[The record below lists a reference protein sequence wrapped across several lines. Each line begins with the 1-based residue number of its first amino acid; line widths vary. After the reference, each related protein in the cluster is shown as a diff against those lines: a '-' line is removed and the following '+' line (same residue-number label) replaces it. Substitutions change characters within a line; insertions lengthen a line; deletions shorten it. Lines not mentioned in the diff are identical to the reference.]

1 MNHKLKATD
10 IVLID
15 GAPHQVGTEIADRY
29 REGDLII
36 GISGGH
42 LLHVPQDDL
51 LVANRAVTQSVEAF
65 DLLKSVA
72 SDQIS
77 QFFHTFAQ
85 RLKDDAIFAKIKK
98 CNEDDVASAV
108 QRGRSTTRLT
118 LTDVM
123 RGDMISALHTW
134 GNTPHVD
141 GAALESVDHQGWSV
155 TAAKSSLGVVAFVF
169 EGRPNVFAD
178 ATGVLRSGNTCVFRI
193 GSDALGT
200 AQAIVDLAVMPALE
214 SCGLPAG
221 AVSLVESR
229 SHASG
234 WALFSDKRISLAIAR
249 GSGEAVS
256 QLGAVARQFGIAV
269 SLHGTGGAWMIAGE
283 HADARWFSNVV
294 VNSLDR
300 KVCNTLNVCC
310 IVRSRASVLV
320 PLFVD
325 AMNRAANLREVIAVI
340 HADSASQ
347 KSMAG
352 KAESIQMHDLSVD
365 ELSSEWEW
373 ENAPECALVI
383 VNDIDEAISLFNQY
397 APAFI
402 VSIISD
408 NEAELDKVWRETNAP
423 FVSNGMTRWV
433 DGQFALNKPEL
444 GLSNWQNGRTF
455 GRGGILSGDSVFS
468 VRYRAQQHDSDL
480 HR

>member
-1 MNHKLKATD
+1 MNHLLKATD

-15 GAPHQVGTEIADRY
+15 GAPHPVGNEIADRY
-29 REGDLII
+29 QEGDLII

-42 LLHVPQDDL
+42 LLHVPQADL
-51 LVANRAVTQSVEAF
+51 LVATRAVSQSVEAF
-65 DLLKSVA
+65 DLLKSV
-72 SDQIS
+72 SSEQIS
-77 QFFHTFAQ
+77 QFFHAFAQ
-85 RLKDDAIFAKIKK
+85 NLEDDAIFAKIKT
-98 CNEDDVASAV
+98 CNEDDVASAL
-108 QRGRSTTRLT
+108 QRGRSTTRLM
-118 LTDVM
+118 LSDPM
-123 RGDMISALHTW
+123 RSDMISALHTW
-134 GNTPHVD
+134 GDTPHVD

-193 GSDALGT
+193 GSDAFGT
-200 AQAIVDLAVMPALE
+200 AQAIMNLAVLPALE
-214 SCGLPAG
+214 SCGLPVG
-221 AVSLVESR
+221 AISLVESR

-234 WALFSDKRISLAIAR
+234 WALFSDKRVSLAIAR

-283 HADARWFSNVV
+283 HADAQWLSKVV

-325 AMNRAANLREVIAVI
+325 AMNRAALLRDAIAVI

-347 KSMAG
+347 ELMADQIR
-352 KAESIQMHDLSVD
+352 SIEVHNLSVD
-365 ELSSEWEW
+365 ELGTEWEW
-373 ENAPECALVI
+373 ENAPECSLVV
-383 VNDIDEAISLFNQY
+383 VNDVDEAIALFNRY
-397 APAFI
+397 APSFI
-402 VSIISD
+402 ISIISE
-408 NEAELDKVWRETNAP
+408 NEAELEKVWRETNAP

-468 VRYRAQQHDSDL
+468 VRYRALQHDEDL

>member
-1 MNHKLKATD
+1 MKHTLKATD

-15 GAPHQVGTEIADRY
+15 GAPHPVGDEIADRY
-29 REGDLII
+29 RKGDLII
-36 GISGGH
+36 GLSGGH
-42 LLHVPQDDL
+42 LLHVPQADL
-51 LVANRAVTQSVEAF
+51 LVANSAVSQSVEAF
-65 DLLKSVA
+65 DLLKLVA
-72 SDQIS
+72 SEQIS

-85 RLKDDAIFAKIKK
+85 MLEDDAIFAKIKA
-98 CNEDDVASAV
+98 CNEDDVASAL
-108 QRGRSTTRLT
+108 QRGRSTTRLM
-118 LTDVM
+118 LTDAM
-123 RGDMISALHTW
+123 RSDMISALHTW
-134 GNTPHVD
+134 GDTPHVD
-141 GAALESVDHQGWSV
+141 GAALDSVDHEGWSV

-200 AQAIVDLAVMPALE
+200 AQAIMNLAVLPALE
-214 SCGLPAG
+214 SCGLPIG

-234 WALFSDKRISLAIAR
+234 WALFSDKRVSLAIAR

-283 HADARWFSNVV
+283 HADAQWLSKVV
-294 VNSLDR
+294 INSLDR

-310 IVRSRASVLV
+310 IVRSRASELV

-325 AMNRAANLREVIAVI
+325 AMNRAALLRDAIAVI

-347 KSMAG
+347 KLMADQI
-352 KAESIQMHDLSVD
+352 KSLEVHNLSVD
-365 ELSSEWEW
+365 ELGIEWEW
-373 ENAPECALVI
+373 ENAPECSLII
-383 VNDIDEAISLFNQY
+383 VNDVDEAIALFNRY
-397 APAFI
+397 APSFI

-408 NEAELDKVWRETNAP
+408 NETELEKVWRETNAP
-423 FVSNGMTRWV
+423 FMSNGMTRWV

-468 VRYRAQQHDSDL
+468 VRYRALQHDADL

>member
-1 MNHKLKATD
+1 MNHLLKATD

-15 GAPHQVGTEIADRY
+15 GAPHPVGNEIADRY
-29 REGDLII
+29 QEGDLII

-42 LLHVPQDDL
+42 LLHVPQADL
-51 LVANRAVTQSVEAF
+51 LVATRAVSQSVEAF
-65 DLLKSVA
+65 DLLKSV
-72 SDQIS
+72 SSEQIS
-77 QFFHTFAQ
+77 HFFHAFAQ
-85 RLKDDAIFAKIKK
+85 NLEDDAIFAKIKT
-98 CNEDDVASAV
+98 CNEDDVASAL
-108 QRGRSTTRLT
+108 QRGRSTTRLM
-118 LTDVM
+118 LSDPM
-123 RGDMISALHTW
+123 RSDMISALHTW
-134 GNTPHVD
+134 GDTPHVD

-193 GSDALGT
+193 GSDAFGT
-200 AQAIVDLAVMPALE
+200 AQAIMNLAVLPALE
-214 SCGLPAG
+214 SCGLPVG
-221 AVSLVESR
+221 AISLVESR

-234 WALFSDKRISLAIAR
+234 WALFSDKRVSLAIAR
-249 GSGEAVS
+249 GSGDAVS

-283 HADARWFSNVV
+283 HADAQWLSKVV

-310 IVRSRASVLV
+310 IVRSRASELV

-325 AMNRAANLREVIAVI
+325 AMNRAALLRDAIAVI
-340 HADSASQ
+340 HADLASQ
-347 KSMAG
+347 ELMADQSR
-352 KAESIQMHDLSVD
+352 SIEVHNLSVD
-365 ELSSEWEW
+365 ELGTEWEW
-373 ENAPECALVI
+373 ENAPECSLVI
-383 VNDIDEAISLFNQY
+383 VNDVDEAIALFNRY
-397 APAFI
+397 APSFI
-402 VSIISD
+402 ISIISE
-408 NEAELDKVWRETNAP
+408 NEAELEKVWRETNAP

-468 VRYRAQQHDSDL
+468 VRYRALQHDADL

>member
-1 MNHKLKATD
+1 MNHLLKATD

-15 GAPHQVGTEIADRY
+15 GAPHPVGNEIADRY
-29 REGDLII
+29 QEGDLII

-42 LLHVPQDDL
+42 LLHVPQADL
-51 LVANRAVTQSVEAF
+51 LVATRAVSQSVEAF
-65 DLLKSVA
+65 DLLKSV
-72 SDQIS
+72 SSEQIS
-77 QFFHTFAQ
+77 HFFHAFAQ
-85 RLKDDAIFAKIKK
+85 NLEDDAIFAKIKT
-98 CNEDDVASAV
+98 CNEDDVASAL
-108 QRGRSTTRLT
+108 QRGRSTTRLM
-118 LTDVM
+118 LSDPM
-123 RGDMISALHTW
+123 RSDMISALHTW
-134 GNTPHVD
+134 GDTPHVD

-193 GSDALGT
+193 GSDAFGT
-200 AQAIVDLAVMPALE
+200 AQAIMNLAVLPALE
-214 SCGLPAG
+214 SCGLPVG
-221 AVSLVESR
+221 AISLVESR

-234 WALFSDKRISLAIAR
+234 WALFSDKRVSLAIAR
-249 GSGEAVS
+249 GSGDAVS

-283 HADARWFSNVV
+283 HADAQWLSKVV

-310 IVRSRASVLV
+310 IVRSRASELV

-325 AMNRAANLREVIAVI
+325 AMNRAALLRDAIAVI

-347 KSMAG
+347 ELMADQIR
-352 KAESIQMHDLSVD
+352 SIEVHNLSVD
-365 ELSSEWEW
+365 ELGTEWEW
-373 ENAPECALVI
+373 ENAPECSLVI
-383 VNDIDEAISLFNQY
+383 VNDVDEAIALFNRY
-397 APAFI
+397 APSFI
-402 VSIISD
+402 ISIISE
-408 NEAELDKVWRETNAP
+408 NEAELEKVWRETNAP

-468 VRYRAQQHDSDL
+468 VRYRALQHDEDL

>member
-42 LLHVPQDDL
+42 LLHVPQADL

-108 QRGRSTTRLT
+108 QRGRSTTRLM

-200 AQAIVDLAVMPALE
+200 AQAIMDLAVMPALE

-347 KSMAG
+347 KLMAG

>member
-1 MNHKLKATD
+1 MNHLLKATD

-15 GAPHQVGTEIADRY
+15 GAPHPVGNEIADRY
-29 REGDLII
+29 QEGDLII

-42 LLHVPQDDL
+42 LLHVPQADL
-51 LVANRAVTQSVEAF
+51 LVATRAVSQSVEAF
-65 DLLKSVA
+65 DLLKSV
-72 SDQIS
+72 SSEQIS
-77 QFFHTFAQ
+77 QFFHAFAQ
-85 RLKDDAIFAKIKK
+85 NLEDDGIFAKIKT
-98 CNEDDVASAV
+98 CNEVDVASAL
-108 QRGRSTTRLT
+108 QRGRSTTRLM
-118 LTDVM
+118 LSDPM
-123 RGDMISALHTW
+123 RSDMISALHTW
-134 GNTPHVD
+134 GDTPHVD

-193 GSDALGT
+193 GSDAFGT
-200 AQAIVDLAVMPALE
+200 AQAIMNLAVLPALE
-214 SCGLPAG
+214 SCGLPVG
-221 AVSLVESR
+221 AISLVESR

-234 WALFSDKRISLAIAR
+234 WALFSDKRVSLAIAR

-283 HADARWFSNVV
+283 HADAQWLSKVV

-310 IVRSRASVLV
+310 IVRSRASELV

-325 AMNRAANLREVIAVI
+325 AMNRAALLRDAIAVF

-347 KSMAG
+347 ELMADQIR
-352 KAESIQMHDLSVD
+352 SIEVHNLSVD
-365 ELSSEWEW
+365 ELGTEWEW
-373 ENAPECALVI
+373 ENAPECSLVI
-383 VNDIDEAISLFNQY
+383 VNDVDEAIALFNRY
-397 APAFI
+397 APSFI
-402 VSIISD
+402 ISIISE
-408 NEAELDKVWRETNAP
+408 NEAELEKVWRETNAP

-468 VRYRAQQHDSDL
+468 VRYRALQHDADL

>member
-1 MNHKLKATD
+1 MNHLLKATD

-15 GAPHQVGTEIADRY
+15 GAPHPVGNEIADRY
-29 REGDLII
+29 QEGDLII

-42 LLHVPQDDL
+42 LLHVPQADL
-51 LVANRAVTQSVEAF
+51 LVATRAVSQSVEAF
-65 DLLKSVA
+65 DLLKSV
-72 SDQIS
+72 SSEQIS
-77 QFFHTFAQ
+77 QFFHAFAQ
-85 RLKDDAIFAKIKK
+85 NLEDDAIFAKIKT
-98 CNEDDVASAV
+98 CNEDDVASAL
-108 QRGRSTTRLT
+108 QRGRSTTRLM
-118 LTDVM
+118 LSDPM
-123 RGDMISALHTW
+123 RSDMISALHTW
-134 GNTPHVD
+134 GDTPHVD

-193 GSDALGT
+193 GSDAFGT
-200 AQAIVDLAVMPALE
+200 AQAIMNLAVLPALE
-214 SCGLPAG
+214 SCGLPVG
-221 AVSLVESR
+221 AISLVESR

-234 WALFSDKRISLAIAR
+234 WALFSDKRVSLAIAR

-283 HADARWFSNVV
+283 HADAQWLSKVV

-310 IVRSRASVLV
+310 IVRSRASELV

-325 AMNRAANLREVIAVI
+325 AMNRAALLRDAIAVI

-347 KSMAG
+347 ELMADQIR
-352 KAESIQMHDLSVD
+352 SIEVHKLSVD
-365 ELSSEWEW
+365 ELGTEREW
-373 ENAPECALVI
+373 ENAPECSLVI
-383 VNDIDEAISLFNQY
+383 VNDVDEAIALFNRY
-397 APAFI
+397 APSFI
-402 VSIISD
+402 ISIISE
-408 NEAELDKVWRETNAP
+408 NEAELEKVWRETNAP

-468 VRYRAQQHDSDL
+468 VRYRALQHDADL

>member
-42 LLHVPQDDL
+42 LLHVPQADL

-108 QRGRSTTRLT
+108 QRGRSTTRLM

-200 AQAIVDLAVMPALE
+200 AQAIMDLAVMPALE

-283 HADARWFSNVV
+283 HADAQWFSNVV

-325 AMNRAANLREVIAVI
+325 AMNRAAKKRDAVAAI
-340 HADSASQ
+340 HADVASQ
-347 KSMAG
+347 KFIAEQI
-352 KAESIQMHDLSVD
+352 ESIQVHDLSVD

-373 ENAPECALVI
+373 ENAPECSLVI
-383 VNDIDEAISLFNQY
+383 VNDVDEAIALFNRY
-397 APAFI
+397 APSFI
-402 VSIISD
+402 ISIISD
-408 NEAELDKVWRETNAP
+408 NELELEKVWRETNAP

>member
-1 MNHKLKATD
+1 MNHLLKATD

-15 GAPHQVGTEIADRY
+15 GAPHPVGNEIADRY
-29 REGDLII
+29 QEGDLII

-42 LLHVPQDDL
+42 LLHVPQADL
-51 LVANRAVTQSVEAF
+51 LVATRAVSQSVEAF
-65 DLLKSVA
+65 DLLKSV
-72 SDQIS
+72 SSEQIS
-77 QFFHTFAQ
+77 QFFHAFAQ
-85 RLKDDAIFAKIKK
+85 NLEDDAIFAKIKT
-98 CNEDDVASAV
+98 CNEDDVASAL
-108 QRGRSTTRLT
+108 QRGRSTTRLM
-118 LTDVM
+118 LSDPM
-123 RGDMISALHTW
+123 RSDMISALHTW
-134 GNTPHVD
+134 GDTPHVD

-193 GSDALGT
+193 GSDAFGT
-200 AQAIVDLAVMPALE
+200 AQAIMNLAVLPALE
-214 SCGLPAG
+214 SCGLPVG
-221 AVSLVESR
+221 AISLVESR

-234 WALFSDKRISLAIAR
+234 WALFSDKRVSLAIAR

-283 HADARWFSNVV
+283 HADAQWLSKVV

-325 AMNRAANLREVIAVI
+325 AMNRAALLRDAIAVI

-347 KSMAG
+347 ELMADQIR
-352 KAESIQMHDLSVD
+352 SIEVHKLSVD
-365 ELSSEWEW
+365 ELGTEWEW
-373 ENAPECALVI
+373 ENAPECSLVI
-383 VNDIDEAISLFNQY
+383 VNDVDEAIALFNRY
-397 APAFI
+397 APSFI
-402 VSIISD
+402 ISIISE
-408 NEAELDKVWRETNAP
+408 NEAELEKVWRETNAP

-468 VRYRAQQHDSDL
+468 VRYRALQHDADL

>member
-1 MNHKLKATD
+1 MNHMLKATD

-15 GAPHQVGTEIADRY
+15 GAPHPVGNEIADRY
-29 REGDLII
+29 QEGDLII

-42 LLHVPQDDL
+42 LLHVPQADL
-51 LVANRAVTQSVEAF
+51 LVATRAVSQSVEAF
-65 DLLKSVA
+65 DLLKSV
-72 SDQIS
+72 SSEQIS
-77 QFFHTFAQ
+77 QFFHAFAQ
-85 RLKDDAIFAKIKK
+85 NLEDDAIFAKIKT
-98 CNEDDVASAV
+98 CNEDDVASAL
-108 QRGRSTTRLT
+108 QRGRSTTRLM
-118 LTDVM
+118 LSDPM
-123 RGDMISALHTW
+123 RSDMISALHTW
-134 GNTPHVD
+134 GDTPHVD
-141 GAALESVDHQGWSV
+141 GAALESVAHQGWSV

-200 AQAIVDLAVMPALE
+200 AQAIMNLAVLPALE
-214 SCGLPAG
+214 SCGLPVG
-221 AVSLVESR
+221 AISLVESR

-234 WALFSDKRISLAIAR
+234 WALFSDKRVSLAIAR

-283 HADARWFSNVV
+283 HADAQWLSKVV

-310 IVRSRASVLV
+310 IVRSRASELV

-325 AMNRAANLREVIAVI
+325 AMNRAALLRDAIAVV

-347 KSMAG
+347 ELMA
-352 KAESIQMHDLSVD
+352 EQVNSIEVHNLSVD
-365 ELSSEWEW
+365 QLGTEWEW
-373 ENAPECALVI
+373 ENAPECSLVI
-383 VNDIDEAISLFNQY
+383 VNDVDESIALFNRY
-397 APAFI
+397 APSFI
-402 VSIISD
+402 ISIISE
-408 NEAELDKVWRETNAP
+408 NEAELEKVWRETNAP

-468 VRYRAQQHDSDL
+468 VRYRALQHDADL

>member
-1 MNHKLKATD
+1 MNHLLKATD

-15 GAPHQVGTEIADRY
+15 GAPHPVGNEIADRY
-29 REGDLII
+29 QEGDLII

-42 LLHVPQDDL
+42 LLHVPQADL
-51 LVANRAVTQSVEAF
+51 LVATRAVSQSVEAF
-65 DLLKSVA
+65 DLLKSV
-72 SDQIS
+72 SSEQIS
-77 QFFHTFAQ
+77 QFFHAFAQ
-85 RLKDDAIFAKIKK
+85 NLEDDAIFAKIKT
-98 CNEDDVASAV
+98 CNEDDVASAL
-108 QRGRSTTRLT
+108 QRGRSTTRLM
-118 LTDVM
+118 LSDPM
-123 RGDMISALHTW
+123 RSDMISALHTW
-134 GNTPHVD
+134 GDTPHVD

-193 GSDALGT
+193 GSDAFGT
-200 AQAIVDLAVMPALE
+200 AQAIMNLAVLPALE
-214 SCGLPAG
+214 SCGLPVG
-221 AVSLVESR
+221 AISLVESR

-234 WALFSDKRISLAIAR
+234 WALFSDKRVSLAIAR

-283 HADARWFSNVV
+283 HADAQWLSKVV

-310 IVRSRASVLV
+310 IVRSRASELV

-325 AMNRAANLREVIAVI
+325 AMNRAALLRDAIAVI

-347 KSMAG
+347 ELMADQIR
-352 KAESIQMHDLSVD
+352 SIEVNKLSVD
-365 ELSSEWEW
+365 ELGTEWEW
-373 ENAPECALVI
+373 ENAPECSLVI
-383 VNDIDEAISLFNQY
+383 VNDVDEAIALFNRY
-397 APAFI
+397 APSFI
-402 VSIISD
+402 ISIISE
-408 NEAELDKVWRETNAP
+408 NEAELEKVWRETNAP

-468 VRYRAQQHDSDL
+468 VRYRALQHDADL

>member
-1 MNHKLKATD
+1 MNHLLKATD

-15 GAPHQVGTEIADRY
+15 GAPHPVGNEIADRY
-29 REGDLII
+29 QEGDLII

-42 LLHVPQDDL
+42 LLHVPQADL
-51 LVANRAVTQSVEAF
+51 LVATRAVSQSVEAF
-65 DLLKSVA
+65 DLLKSV
-72 SDQIS
+72 SSEQIS
-77 QFFHTFAQ
+77 QFFHAFAQ
-85 RLKDDAIFAKIKK
+85 KLEDDAIFANIKTS
-98 CNEDDVASAV
+98 NEDDVASAL
-108 QRGRSTTRLT
+108 QRGRSTTRLM
-118 LTDVM
+118 LSDPM
-123 RGDMISALHTW
+123 RSDMISALHTW
-134 GNTPHVD
+134 GDTPHVD
-141 GAALESVDHQGWSV
+141 GAALASVDHQGWSV

-193 GSDALGT
+193 GSDAFGT
-200 AQAIVDLAVMPALE
+200 AQAIMNLAVLPALE
-214 SCGLPAG
+214 SCGLPLG
-221 AVSLVESR
+221 AISLVESR

-234 WALFSDKRISLAIAR
+234 WALFSDKRVSLAIAR

-283 HADARWFSNVV
+283 HADAQWLSKVV

-310 IVRSRASVLV
+310 IVRSRANELV

-325 AMNRAANLREVIAVI
+325 AMNRAALLRDAIAVI

-347 KSMAG
+347 ELMADQIR
-352 KAESIQMHDLSVD
+352 SIEVHKLSVD
-365 ELSSEWEW
+365 ELGTEWEW
-373 ENAPECALVI
+373 ENAPECSLVI
-383 VNDIDEAISLFNQY
+383 VNDVDEAIALFNRY
-397 APAFI
+397 APSFI
-402 VSIISD
+402 ISIISE
-408 NEAELDKVWRETNAP
+408 NEVELEKVWRETNAP

-468 VRYRAQQHDSDL
+468 VRYRALQHDADL

>member
-42 LLHVPQDDL
+42 LLLVPRADL
-51 LVANRAVTQSVEAF
+51 LVAKDAVSKSVEAF
-65 DLLKSVA
+65 DLLKSV
-72 SDQIS
+72 SSEQIS
-77 QFFHTFAQ
+77 QFFHAFAQ
-85 RLKDDAIFAKIKK
+85 KLEDDAIFAKIKA
-98 CNEDDVASAV
+98 CNEDDIASAL
-108 QRGRSTTRLT
+108 QRSRSTTRLM
-118 LTDVM
+118 LTDAM

-134 GNTPHVD
+134 GDTPHVD
-141 GAALESVDHQGWSV
+141 GATLDSVDHQGWSV

-200 AQAIVDLAVMPALE
+200 AQAIMNLAVSPALE
-214 SCGLPAG
+214 SCGLPVG

-234 WALFSDKRISLAIAR
+234 WALFSDKRVSLAIAR

-256 QLGAVARQFGIAV
+256 QLGAVARQFGIPV

-283 HADARWFSNVV
+283 HADAQWLSKVV

-310 IVRSRASVLV
+310 IVRSRASELV
-320 PLFVD
+320 SLFVD
-325 AMNRAANLREVIAVI
+325 SMNRAALLRDAIAVI

-347 KSMAG
+347 KLMADQV
-352 KAESIQMHDLSVD
+352 ESVD
-365 ELSSEWEW
+365 VHSLSLDELGTEWEW
-373 ENAPECALVI
+373 ENAPEYSLVI
-383 VNDIDEAISLFNQY
+383 VNDVDEAIALFNQY
-397 APAFI
+397 APNFI

-408 NEAELDKVWRETNAP
+408 NEAELEKVWCETNAP

-444 GLSNWQNGRTF
+444 GLSNWQNGRTL

-468 VRYRAQQHDSDL
+468 VRYRALQHDADL

>member
-1 MNHKLKATD
+1 MNHMLKASD

-15 GAPHQVGTEIADRY
+15 GAPHPVGNEIADRY
-29 REGDLII
+29 QEGDLII

-42 LLHVPQDDL
+42 LLHVPQADL
-51 LVANRAVTQSVEAF
+51 LVATRAVSQSVEAF
-65 DLLKSVA
+65 DLLKSV
-72 SDQIS
+72 SSEQIS
-77 QFFHTFAQ
+77 QFFHAFAQ
-85 RLKDDAIFAKIKK
+85 NLEDDAIFAKIKT
-98 CNEDDVASAV
+98 CNEDDVASAL
-108 QRGRSTTRLT
+108 QRGRSTTRLM
-118 LTDVM
+118 LSDPM
-123 RGDMISALHTW
+123 RSDMISALHTW

-193 GSDALGT
+193 GGDAFGT
-200 AQAIVDLAVMPALE
+200 AQAIMNLAVLPALE
-214 SCGLPAG
+214 SCGLPVG
-221 AVSLVESR
+221 AISLVESR

-234 WALFSDKRISLAIAR
+234 WALFSDKRVSLAIAR

-283 HADARWFSNVV
+283 HADAQWLSKVV

-310 IVRSRASVLV
+310 IARSRASELV

-325 AMNRAANLREVIAVI
+325 AMKRAALLRDAIAVI

-347 KSMAG
+347 KFMAEQV
-352 KAESIQMHDLSVD
+352 KSIEVHNLSVD
-365 ELSSEWEW
+365 ELGTEWEW
-373 ENAPECALVI
+373 ENAPECSLVI
-383 VNDIDEAISLFNQY
+383 VNDVDEAIALFNQY
-397 APAFI
+397 APSFI
-402 VSIISD
+402 ISIISD
-408 NEAELDKVWRETNAP
+408 NEAELEKVWRETNAP

-468 VRYRAQQHDSDL
+468 VRYRALQHDADL

>member
-42 LLHVPQDDL
+42 LLHVPQADL
-51 LVANRAVTQSVEAF
+51 LVAKDAVSRSVEAF
-65 DLLKSVA
+65 ELLKSV
-72 SDQIS
+72 SSEQIS
-77 QFFHTFAQ
+77 QFFHAFAQ
-85 RLKDDAIFAKIKK
+85 KLGDDAIFAKIKA
-98 CNEDDVASAV
+98 CNEDDIASAL
-108 QRGRSTTRLT
+108 QRSRSTTRLM
-118 LTDVM
+118 LTDAM

-134 GNTPHVD
+134 GDTPHVD
-141 GAALESVDHQGWSV
+141 GATLDSVDHQGWSV

-200 AQAIVDLAVMPALE
+200 AQAIMNLAVLPALE
-214 SCGLPAG
+214 SCGLPIG

-234 WALFSDKRISLAIAR
+234 WALFSDKRVSLAIAR

-256 QLGAVARQFGIAV
+256 QLGAIARQFGIAV

-283 HADARWFSNVV
+283 HADAQWLSTVV

-310 IVRSRASVLV
+310 IVRSRASELV

-325 AMNRAANLREVIAVI
+325 AMNRAALLRDAIAVI

-347 KSMAG
+347 KFMAEQV
-352 KAESIQMHDLSVD
+352 KSIEVHNLSVD
-365 ELSSEWEW
+365 ELGTEWEW
-373 ENAPECALVI
+373 ENAPECSLVI
-383 VNDIDEAISLFNQY
+383 VNDVDEAIALFNQY
-397 APAFI
+397 APSFI
-402 VSIISD
+402 ISIISD
-408 NEAELDKVWRETNAP
+408 NEAELEKVWRETNAP

-468 VRYRAQQHDSDL
+468 VRYRALQHDADL

>member
-42 LLHVPQDDL
+42 LLHVPQADL
-51 LVANRAVTQSVEAF
+51 LVAKDAVSRSVEAF
-65 DLLKSVA
+65 ELLKSV
-72 SDQIS
+72 SSEQIS
-77 QFFHTFAQ
+77 QFFHAFAQ
-85 RLKDDAIFAKIKK
+85 KLEDDAIFAKIKA
-98 CNEDDVASAV
+98 CNEDDIASAL
-108 QRGRSTTRLT
+108 QRSRSTTRLM
-118 LTDVM
+118 LTDAM

-134 GNTPHVD
+134 GDTPHVD
-141 GAALESVDHQGWSV
+141 GATFDSVDHQGWSV

-200 AQAIVDLAVMPALE
+200 AQAIMNLAVSPALE
-214 SCGLPAG
+214 SCGLPIG

-234 WALFSDKRISLAIAR
+234 WALFSDKRVSLAIAR

-256 QLGAVARQFGIAV
+256 QLGAIARQFGIAV

-283 HADARWFSNVV
+283 HADAQWLSTVV

-310 IVRSRASVLV
+310 IVRSRASELV

-325 AMNRAANLREVIAVI
+325 AMKRAALLRDAIAVI

-347 KSMAG
+347 KFMAEQV
-352 KAESIQMHDLSVD
+352 KSIEVHNLSVD
-365 ELSSEWEW
+365 ELGTEWEW
-373 ENAPECALVI
+373 ENAPECSLVI
-383 VNDIDEAISLFNQY
+383 VNDVDEAIALFNQY
-397 APAFI
+397 APSFI
-402 VSIISD
+402 ISIISD
-408 NEAELDKVWRETNAP
+408 NEAELEKVWRETNAP

-468 VRYRAQQHDSDL
+468 VRYRALQHDADL

>member
-1 MNHKLKATD
+1 LNHKLKATD

-42 LLHVPQDDL
+42 LLHVPQADL
-51 LVANRAVTQSVEAF
+51 LVAKDAVSRSVEAF
-65 DLLKSVA
+65 DLLKSV
-72 SDQIS
+72 SSEQIS
-77 QFFHTFAQ
+77 QFFHAFAQ
-85 RLKDDAIFAKIKK
+85 KLEDDAIFAKIKAF
-98 CNEDDVASAV
+98 NEDDVASAL
-108 QRGRSTTRLT
+108 QRGRSTTRLM
-118 LTDVM
+118 LSDPM
-123 RGDMISALHTW
+123 RSDMISALHTW
-134 GNTPHVD
+134 GDTPHVD
-141 GAALESVDHQGWSV
+141 GSELESVDHQGWSV

-200 AQAIVDLAVMPALE
+200 AQAIMNLAVLPALE
-214 SCGLPAG
+214 SCGLPVG
-221 AVSLVESR
+221 AISLVESR

-234 WALFSDKRISLAIAR
+234 WALFSDKRVSLAIAR

-283 HADARWFSNVV
+283 HADAQWLSKVV

-310 IVRSRASVLV
+310 IVRSRASELV

-325 AMNRAANLREVIAVI
+325 AMKRAALLRDAIAVI

-347 KSMAG
+347 ELMADQIR
-352 KAESIQMHDLSVD
+352 SIEVHNLSVD
-365 ELSSEWEW
+365 ELGTEWEW
-373 ENAPECALVI
+373 ENAPECSLVI
-383 VNDIDEAISLFNQY
+383 VNDVDEAIALFNQY
-397 APAFI
+397 APSFI
-402 VSIISD
+402 ISIISD
-408 NEAELDKVWRETNAP
+408 NEAELEKVWRETNAP

-468 VRYRAQQHDSDL
+468 VRYRALQHDADL

>member
-1 MNHKLKATD
+1 MNHMLKASD

-15 GAPHQVGTEIADRY
+15 GAPHPVGNEIADRY
-29 REGDLII
+29 QEGDLII

-42 LLHVPQDDL
+42 LLHVPQADL
-51 LVANRAVTQSVEAF
+51 LVATRAVSQSVEAF
-65 DLLKSVA
+65 DLLKSV
-72 SDQIS
+72 SSEQIS
-77 QFFHTFAQ
+77 QFFHAFAQ
-85 RLKDDAIFAKIKK
+85 NLEDDAIFAKIKT
-98 CNEDDVASAV
+98 CNEDDVASAL
-108 QRGRSTTRLT
+108 QRGRSTTRLM
-118 LTDVM
+118 LSDPM
-123 RGDMISALHTW
+123 RSDMISALHTW
-134 GNTPHVD
+134 GDTPHVD

-193 GSDALGT
+193 GSDAFGT
-200 AQAIVDLAVMPALE
+200 AQAIMNLAVLPALE
-214 SCGLPAG
+214 SCGLPVG
-221 AVSLVESR
+221 AISLVESR

-234 WALFSDKRISLAIAR
+234 WALFSDKRVSLAIAR

-283 HADARWFSNVV
+283 HADAQWLSKVV

-325 AMNRAANLREVIAVI
+325 AMNRAALLRDAIAVI

-347 KSMAG
+347 ELMADQIR
-352 KAESIQMHDLSVD
+352 SIEVHKLSVD
-365 ELSSEWEW
+365 ELGTEWEW
-373 ENAPECALVI
+373 ENAPECSLVI
-383 VNDIDEAISLFNQY
+383 VNDVDEAIALFNRY
-397 APAFI
+397 APSFI
-402 VSIISD
+402 ISIISE
-408 NEAELDKVWRETNAP
+408 NEAELEKVWRETNAP

-468 VRYRAQQHDSDL
+468 VRYRALQHDADL

>member
-1 MNHKLKATD
+1 MNHMLKASD

-15 GAPHQVGTEIADRY
+15 GAPHPVGNEIADRY
-29 REGDLII
+29 QEGDLII

-42 LLHVPQDDL
+42 LLHVPQADL
-51 LVANRAVTQSVEAF
+51 LVATRAVSQSVEAF
-65 DLLKSVA
+65 DLLKSV
-72 SDQIS
+72 SSEQIS
-77 QFFHTFAQ
+77 QFFHAFAQ
-85 RLKDDAIFAKIKK
+85 NLEDDAIFAKIKT
-98 CNEDDVASAV
+98 CNEDDVASAL
-108 QRGRSTTRLT
+108 QRGRSTTRLM
-118 LTDVM
+118 LSDPM
-123 RGDMISALHTW
+123 RSDMISALHTW
-134 GNTPHVD
+134 GDTPHVD

-193 GSDALGT
+193 GSDAFGT
-200 AQAIVDLAVMPALE
+200 AQAIMNLAVLPALE
-214 SCGLPAG
+214 SCGLPVG
-221 AVSLVESR
+221 AISLVESR

-234 WALFSDKRISLAIAR
+234 WALFSDKRVSLAIAR

-283 HADARWFSNVV
+283 HADAQWLSKVV

-325 AMNRAANLREVIAVI
+325 AMNRAALLRDAIAVI

-347 KSMAG
+347 ELMADQIR
-352 KAESIQMHDLSVD
+352 SIEVNKLSVD
-365 ELSSEWEW
+365 ELGTEWEW
-373 ENAPECALVI
+373 ENAPECSLVI
-383 VNDIDEAISLFNQY
+383 VNDVDEAIALFNRY
-397 APAFI
+397 APSFI
-402 VSIISD
+402 ISIISE
-408 NEAELDKVWRETNAP
+408 NEAELEKVWRETNAP

-468 VRYRAQQHDSDL
+468 VRYRALQHDADL

>member
-1 MNHKLKATD
+1 M
-10 IVLID
+10 LID

-42 LLHVPQDDL
+42 LLHVPQADL

-108 QRGRSTTRLT
+108 QRGRSTTRLM

-200 AQAIVDLAVMPALE
+200 AQAIMDLAVMPALE

-283 HADARWFSNVV
+283 HADAQWFSNVV

-347 KSMAG
+347 KLMAG

>member
-1 MNHKLKATD
+1 MATD

-29 REGDLII
+29 REEDLII

-42 LLHVPQDDL
+42 LLHVPQADL
-51 LVANRAVTQSVEAF
+51 LVAKDAVSRSVEAF
-65 DLLKSVA
+65 ELLKSV
-72 SDQIS
+72 SSEQIS
-77 QFFHTFAQ
+77 QFFHAFAQ
-85 RLKDDAIFAKIKK
+85 KLEDDAIFAKIKA
-98 CNEDDVASAV
+98 CNEDDIASAL
-108 QRGRSTTRLT
+108 QRSRSTTRLM
-118 LTDVM
+118 LTDAM

-134 GNTPHVD
+134 GDTPHVD
-141 GAALESVDHQGWSV
+141 GATLDSVDHQGWSV

-200 AQAIVDLAVMPALE
+200 AQAIMNLAVSPALE
-214 SCGLPAG
+214 SCGLPIG

-234 WALFSDKRISLAIAR
+234 WALFSDKRVSLAIAR

-256 QLGAVARQFGIAV
+256 QLGAIARQFGIAV

-283 HADARWFSNVV
+283 HADAQWLSKVV

-310 IVRSRASVLV
+310 IVRSRASELV

-325 AMNRAANLREVIAVI
+325 AMKRAALLRDAIAVI

-347 KSMAG
+347 KLMAEQV
-352 KAESIQMHDLSVD
+352 KSIEVHNLSVD
-365 ELSSEWEW
+365 ELGTEWEW
-373 ENAPECALVI
+373 ENAPECSLVI
-383 VNDIDEAISLFNQY
+383 VNDVDEAIALFNQY
-397 APAFI
+397 APSFI
-402 VSIISD
+402 ISIISD
-408 NEAELDKVWRETNAP
+408 NEAELEKVWRETNAP

-468 VRYRAQQHDSDL
+468 VRYRALQHDADL

>member
-1 MNHKLKATD
+1 MNHMLKATD

-15 GAPHQVGTEIADRY
+15 GAPHPVGNEIADRY

-36 GISGGH
+36 GLSGGH
-42 LLHVPQDDL
+42 LLHVPQADL
-51 LVANRAVTQSVEAF
+51 LVANSAVSQSVKAF
-65 DLLKSVA
+65 DLLKSVK
-72 SDQIS
+72 SEQIS
-77 QFFHTFAQ
+77 QFFHAFAQ
-85 RLKDDAIFAKIKK
+85 KLEDDAIFAKIKS
-98 CNEDDVASAV
+98 CNEDDVASAL
-108 QRGRSTTRLT
+108 QRGRSTTRLM
-118 LTDVM
+118 LTDAM
-123 RGDMISALHTW
+123 RSDMISALHTW
-134 GNTPHVD
+134 GDTPHVD
-141 GAALESVDHQGWSV
+141 GSELESVDHQGWSV

-200 AQAIVDLAVMPALE
+200 AQAIMNLAVLPALE
-214 SCGLPAG
+214 SCGLPVG

-234 WALFSDKRISLAIAR
+234 WALFSDKRVSLAIAR
-249 GSGEAVS
+249 GSGAAVS

-283 HADARWFSNVV
+283 HADAQWLSKVV

-310 IVRSRASVLV
+310 IVRARAFELV
-320 PLFVD
+320 PLFVE
-325 AMNRAANLREVIAVI
+325 AMKQAALLRGAVAVL
-340 HADSASQ
+340 HADSSSQ
-347 KSMAG
+347 KLMAEQI
-352 KAESIQMHDLSVD
+352 KSLEVHNLSVD
-365 ELSSEWEW
+365 ELGTEWEW
-373 ENAPECALVI
+373 ENAPECSLVI
-383 VNDIDEAISLFNQY
+383 VNDVDEAIALFNRY
-397 APAFI
+397 APSFI
-402 VSIISD
+402 VSMISD
-408 NEAELDKVWRETNAP
+408 NEAELEKVWCETNAP

-468 VRYRAQQHDSDL
+468 VRYRVQQHDADL

>member
-1 MNHKLKATD
+1 MNQTLKATD

-42 LLHVPQDDL
+42 LLHVPQADL
-51 LVANRAVTQSVEAF
+51 VVANRAVTQSVEAF
-65 DLLKSVA
+65 ELLKSVA

-77 QFFHTFAQ
+77 LFFHTFAQ
-85 RLKDDAIFAKIKK
+85 RLEDDAIFAKIKTS
-98 CNEDDVASAV
+98 NEDDVASAV
-108 QRGRSTTRLT
+108 QRGRSTTRLM
-118 LTDVM
+118 LTDAM
-123 RGDMISALHTW
+123 RRDMISALHTW

-200 AQAIVDLAVMPALE
+200 AQAIMNLAVLPALV
-214 SCGLPAG
+214 SCGLPDG

-234 WALFSDKRISLAIAR
+234 WALFSDKRVSLAIAR

-283 HADARWFSNVV
+283 HADAQWFSNVV

-310 IVRSRASVLV
+310 IVRSRASELV

-325 AMNRAANLREVIAVI
+325 AMNRAAKQREVIAVI

-347 KSMAG
+347 KLMAEQ
-352 KAESIQMHDLSVD
+352 AESIQVHGLSAD
-365 ELSSEWEW
+365 ELATEWEW
-373 ENAPECALVI
+373 ENAPECSLVV

-468 VRYRAQQHDSDL
+468 VRYRAQQHNVDL

>member
-1 MNHKLKATD
+1 MNHLLKATD

-15 GAPHQVGTEIADRY
+15 GAPHPVGNEIADRY
-29 REGDLII
+29 QEGDLII

-42 LLHVPQDDL
+42 LLHVPQADL
-51 LVANRAVTQSVEAF
+51 LVATRAVSQSVEAF
-65 DLLKSVA
+65 DLLKSV
-72 SDQIS
+72 SSEQIS
-77 QFFHTFAQ
+77 QFFHAFAQ
-85 RLKDDAIFAKIKK
+85 NLEDDAIFAKIKT
-98 CNEDDVASAV
+98 CNEDDVASAL
-108 QRGRSTTRLT
+108 QRGRSTTRLM
-118 LTDVM
+118 LSDPM
-123 RGDMISALHTW
+123 RSDMISALHTW
-134 GNTPHVD
+134 GDTPHVD

-193 GSDALGT
+193 GSDAFGT
-200 AQAIVDLAVMPALE
+200 AQAIMNLAVLPALE
-214 SCGLPAG
+214 SCGLPVG
-221 AVSLVESR
+221 AISLVESR

-234 WALFSDKRISLAIAR
+234 WALFSDKRVSLAIAR

-283 HADARWFSNVV
+283 HADAQWLSKVV

-310 IVRSRASVLV
+310 IVRSRASELV

-325 AMNRAANLREVIAVI
+325 AMNRAALLRDAIAVI
-340 HADSASQ
+340 HADLASQ
-347 KSMAG
+347 ELMADQSR
-352 KAESIQMHDLSVD
+352 SIAVHNLSVD
-365 ELSSEWEW
+365 ELGTEWEW
-373 ENAPECALVI
+373 ENAPECSLVI
-383 VNDIDEAISLFNQY
+383 VNDVDEAIALFNRY
-397 APAFI
+397 APSFI
-402 VSIISD
+402 ISIISE
-408 NEAELDKVWRETNAP
+408 NEAELEKVWRETNAP

-468 VRYRAQQHDSDL
+468 VRYRALQHDEDL